1 MSSRAQV
8 WAMDGYQR
16 WSEKIYVDQRESS
29 DQDQRYRVDA
39 RAALNPTLHAN
50 SVLRLDTCL
59 R

>member
-1 MSSRAQV
+1 
-8 WAMDGYQR
+8 MDDYQR

-29 DQDQRYRVDA
+29 DQDQRYRFGP